1 MLAAMRQGWRS
12 ALALALALGC
22 APQDESDDIAADDA
36 AQDTTG
42 GEPAQSPYDGAPI
55 EVAAD
60 GAWHFVDIEGMAC
73 WDGTPSGVGVRRV
86 EGSRKLALYFKGG
99 GACFNQSTCGLTAPL
114 MFTGDAAL
122 ESNPQGILDLANPDS
137 PLHDYNV
144 VYFPYCTGD
153 IHSGT
158 VRQGQPEGVDEP
170 WDFVG
175 AEGVLAA
182 LDRVAP
188 TFADIDAL
196 AVIGTSAGGL
206 GALANYPRIAEGW
219 PNTPTVV
226 LDDSGLVFRDAYLR
240 PCLQQ
245 QLRDVWGLAD
255 SLPPC
260 EDCTGQ
266 DGGGL
271 SSLYRW
277 LATEYPD
284 TRFGL
289 IGATRD
295 EIIRVFYGFG
305 NDDCATG
312 IGLPDLGADTLTE
325 ALLDL
330 HAEVLTGNFATD
342 LIDGETHT
350 WTTKPL
356 FFTTES
362 DGVMLRDWV
371 ADFLEGDVPDVGP

>member
-1 MLAAMRQGWRS
+1 MGQGWGWTVVLAATLS
-12 ALALALALGC
+12 C
-22 APQDESDDIAADDA
+22 APGSDDDDVLDEDAGASDDA
-36 AQDTTG
+36 T
-42 GEPAQSPYDGAPI
+42 GEPAVSPYDGAPLT
-55 EVAAD
+55 VMAD
-60 GAWHFVDIEGMAC
+60 GGWHWVDIEGMAC
-73 WDGTPSGVGVRRV
+73 ADGRQSGVGVRRV
-86 EGSRKLALYFKGG
+86 DGSRKLALYFKGG
-99 GACFNQSTCGLTAPL
+99 GACFNESTCGLTAPL
-114 MFTGDAAL
+114 MLTGVPAL
-122 ESNPQGILDLANPDS
+122 ESNAQGILDLDNEAS

-158 VRQGQPEGVDEP
+158 VAQGQPEGVEEP

-175 AEGVLAA
+175 AANVLAA

-188 TFADIDAL
+188 TFADIDSL

-219 PNTPTVV
+219 PDTPTVV

-240 PCLQQ
+240 PCLQR
-245 QLRDVWGLAD
+245 QLREAWGLAD

-260 EDCTGQ
+260 EDCNGA

-271 SSLYRW
+271 AALYPW

-295 EIIRVFYGFG
+295 EIIRIFYGFG
-305 NDDCATG
+305 NDDCG
-312 IGLPDLGADTLTE
+312 SSLGLPDLGAETLTE

-330 HAEVLTGNFATD
+330 EGEVLSGHFATY

-356 FFTTES
+356 FFTTQS
-362 DGVMLRDWV
+362 QGVVLRDWV
-371 ADFLEGDVPDVGP
+371 ADLLEGDVPDVGP